1 VALAVACS
9 GGGTG
14 PGGGGVPRSGLLALG
29 RSAAAEPNPATC
41 SFKNNVLSTCQITHS
56 DSVHTLFATISF
68 SPHSIVSRNDT
79 LLCDTCTIFITLTT
93 TPGSYEL
100 TLGPATLVFNASA
113 EPVATV
119 SFGTYGDASVYTQ
132 SPRYASASEF
142 VQALA
147 LWFERSP
154 DRWVIGRNSA
164 FTGPTTITSA
174 VEGPGAMLLAAPK

>member
-1 VALAVACS
+1 VVLAAACS
-9 GGGTG
+9 GSGTG
-14 PGGGGVPRSGLLALG
+14 PGGGGVARSSLLALA
-29 RSAAAEPNPATC
+29 RSATAEPNPTTC
-41 SFKNNVLSTCQITHS
+41 SFKNNLLSTCQINHS
-56 DSVHTLFATISF
+56 DSVHTMFATISF

-79 LLCDTCTIFITLTT
+79 LLCDTCTIRITLTT

-132 SPRYASASEF
+132 SPRYASASAF
-142 VQALA
+142 VQALS

-154 DRWVIGRNSA
+154 DHWVVGRNSA
-164 FTGPTTITSA
+164 FTGPTAVTSA
-174 VEGPGAMLLAAPK
+174 VEGPGTLLLAAPK